1 MGIIRSV
8 GGALP
13 RGLWLA
19 MILAMSAVAQPGGS
33 ALAAEPG
40 IYIVQPGDTLFSL
53 AQRAGMSVAAVQAA
67 NGLSST
73 QLAVGQRLR
82 LPAVAGRGTHVVA
95 AGDTLFQIAL
105 QYSTTVAD
113 LRAGNGLLGS
123 DIFGGQVLAVGG
135 GAGATAAAPPPPQ
148 ASFELSKPARAT
160 GAAAA
165 QHVVGAGENIF
176 RIALGY
182 GISAAEL
189 RNLNGLT
196 GNVITPGQVLRVPA
210 SGGPADE
217 IAAAVPA
224 AEVLAAR
231 IARGPFE
238 LGGQVTEFSLVTGAN
253 RMRDAGMTWVKRQI
267 KWDTGSELKMG
278 KQLIDEGHAAGFKVL
293 LSVVGRPEQSGPAFH
308 PAYVA
313 YVRGLAQ
320 LGADAIEVW
329 NEPNLPREWAAGTIG
344 PDAYSVLLRAAVP
357 AIRAGNARTIIISG
371 GLAPTGFYAGCF
383 RTGCDDLLFM
393 QSLARNG
400 ALDLVDCVGMHYQ
413 SGVVSP
419 AVTSG
424 DPRATS
430 SHYSNYYSTLIDAY
444 WTVTGGRIP
453 LCFTGLGYLS
463 GEEWGYVPAGYLW
476 RPPYNLLVREHAEF
490 LAEATRLSRTQQK
503 VWLQMVF
510 NVNVPGFGDDP
521 MAGYSIIRPNNS
533 CPACPL
539 LAAAMAR

>member
-1 MGIIRSV
+1 MFAI
-8 GGALP
+8 AQP
-13 RGLWLA
+13 RG
-19 MILAMSAVAQPGGS
+19 SAA
-33 ALAAEPG
+33 AAEPG
-40 IYIVQPGDTLFSL
+40 IYVVQPGDTLFSL
-53 AQRAGMSVAAVQAA
+53 AQRAGMSVAAVQAS

-73 QLAVGQRLR
+73 QIAVGQRLR
-82 LPAVAGRGTHVVA
+82 LPAVAVRGTHEVA
-95 AGDTLFQIAL
+95 AGDTLFQIAI
-105 QYSTTVAD
+105 QYNTSVAE
-113 LRAGNGLLGS
+113 LRAANGLVGS
-123 DIFGGQVLAVGG
+123 EIFGGQVLVVGSG
-135 GAGATAAAPPPPQ
+135 VGATAALPPQ
-148 ASFELSKPARAT
+148 SPVELSQAT
-160 GAAAA
+160 GATSAAVA
-165 QHVVGAGENIF
+165 QHIVGTGENIF

-196 GNVITPGQVLRVPA
+196 GNIINPGQVLRVPA
-210 SGGPADE
+210 SGEAADVIAAPGPAT
-217 IAAAVPA
+217 
-224 AEVLAAR
+224 EVLAAR

-238 LGGQVTEFSLVTGAN
+238 LGGQVTEFSLVAGAN

-267 KWDTGSELKMG
+267 KWDTGSELKTG

-293 LSVVGRPEQSGPAFH
+293 LSVVGRPEQSGPTFH
-308 PAYVA
+308 PAYAA

-329 NEPNLPREWAAGTIG
+329 NEPNLAREWASGTIG

-371 GLAPTGFYAGCF
+371 GTAPTGYYAGCF

-393 QSLARNG
+393 QGLARTG
-400 ALDLVDCVGMHYQ
+400 VLDLVDCVGMHYQ
-413 SGVVSP
+413 GGVVSP

-444 WTVTGGRIP
+444 GALTEGRIP

-476 RPPYNLLVREHAEF
+476 RPPYNLLVREHAAF

>member
-1 MGIIRSV
+1 MGIFSSV
-8 GGALP
+8 SSALT
-13 RGLWLA
+13 RGLWCGVIVALFA
-19 MILAMSAVAQPGGS
+19 IARPGASAA
-33 ALAAEPG
+33 AAEPG
-40 IYIVQPGDTLFSL
+40 IYVVQPGDTLFSL

-67 NGLSST
+67 NGLSTT
-73 QLAVGQRLR
+73 QIAVGQRLR
-82 LPAVAGRGTHVVA
+82 LPAVAVRGSQVVA

-105 QYSTTVAD
+105 QYNTSVAE
-113 LRAGNGLLGS
+113 LRLANGLAGS
-123 DIFGGQVLAVGG
+123 DIFAGPVLMVDG
-135 GAGATAAAPPPPQ
+135 GAGATAAGLPPQ
-148 ASFELSKPARAT
+148 ASAELSKPARPT

-189 RNLNGLT
+189 RSLNGLT
-196 GNVITPGQVLRVPA
+196 GNVINPGQVLRVPA
-210 SGGPADE
+210 SGGSADV
-217 IAAAVPA
+217 IAAPVPA
-224 AEVLAAR
+224 AEVLASR

-238 LGGQVTEFSLVTGAN
+238 LGGQVTEFSLAAGAN

-293 LSVVGRPEQSGPAFH
+293 LSVVGRPEQSGPPFH
-308 PAYVA
+308 PAYAA

-329 NEPNLPREWAAGTIG
+329 NEPNLAREWASGTIG

-357 AIRAGNARTIIISG
+357 AIRAGNARTIIISAG
-371 GLAPTGFYAGCF
+371 TAPTGFYAGCF

-393 QSLARNG
+393 QGLARNG

-430 SHYSNYYSTLIDAY
+430 SHYSNYYSTLIDAD

-463 GEEWGYVPAGYLW
+463 GEEWGYVPAAYLW
-476 RPPYNLLVREHAEF
+476 RPPYNLAVRAHAEF
-490 LAEATRLSRTQQK
+490 LAEAPRFSRTQQK